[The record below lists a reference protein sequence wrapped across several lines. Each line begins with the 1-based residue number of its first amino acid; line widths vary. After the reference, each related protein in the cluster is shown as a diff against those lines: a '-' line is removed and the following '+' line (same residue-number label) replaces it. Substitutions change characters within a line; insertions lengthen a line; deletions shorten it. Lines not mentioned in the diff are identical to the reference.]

1 MECVILGRD
10 AQGKVNVVYGNTA
23 LMDVMK
29 WVSGPKFAQAMGG
42 WLHGKTDFTTAAAAW
57 RDAILPDLANNSVGS
72 FGPYFKIPYTLASGK
87 AVFPDVTDQRTVPSY
102 DMHRHIWSQ
111 VTDEFTADLIERT
124 VNKDYYG
131 SKDLGGWAKQLILQ
145 VRQRDPESWAFY
157 AIKDKA
163 NDYLEKRT
171 GTKRDSSVDA
181 PDQQVLRNFRRAIYR
196 GDADKA
202 VQFYQRLLDYGYT
215 AERFQASIRSQDPLS
230 ALPKENGL
238 RKQFVESLSPDDRA
252 QLDRAYVFYQRI
264 NASRGQE
271 RQLFPSQS
279 SGINGQMRYQAQPR
293 TEALR
298 AQMQRVD
305 GMSDEEREQRAQ
317 RDERRSLQ
325 RTR

>member
-1 MECVILGRD
+1 M
-10 AQGKVNVVYGNTA
+10 
-23 LMDVMK
+23 
-29 WVSGPKFAQAMGG
+29 
-42 WLHGKTDFTTAAAAW
+42 
-57 RDAILPDLANNSVGS
+57 
-72 FGPYFKIPYTLASGK
+72 
-87 AVFPDVTDQRTVPSY
+87 
-102 DMHRHIWSQ
+102 
-111 VTDEFTADLIERT
+111 
-124 VNKDYYG
+124 
-131 SKDLGGWAKQLILQ
+131 
-145 VRQRDPESWAFY
+145 
-157 AIKDKA
+157 
-163 NDYLEKRT
+163 
-171 GTKRDSSVDA
+171 
-181 PDQQVLRNFRRAIYR
+181 LRNFRRAIYR

-252 QLDRAYVFYQRI
+252 QLDRAYVFYQRM